1 MVRTMRS
8 SIVALALVITN
19 LSVACGGSSSPSGQ
33 TSVPP
38 GPPEAVHRYPYP
50 AAAVAAFVRDERRLG
65 VPRAIGLCVIGHFED
80 EIPYDQFSALYGSG
94 ALVDQGVQFAADCAG
109 DG

>member
-8 SIVALALVITN
+8 SIVALALVVTG
-19 LSVACGGSSSPSGQ
+19 LSVACGASSSSSGQ

-38 GPPEAVHRYPYP
+38 GPPEGVHRYPYP
-50 AAAVAAFVRDERRLG
+50 AAAVAGFIRDYRKLG

-80 EIPYDQFSALYGSG
+80 EMPYDQFSALYGSG
-94 ALVDQGVQFAADCAG
+94 ALVDQGVQFAAGCAG
-109 DG
+109 GG